1 MKIKD
6 LKIAY
11 NVLCELDYPVEEQL
25 LVHLSQRI
33 RAIETRTAE
42 RRLSRMSEEQLI
54 HESEKQKRTIRIY
67 TPDGRLI
74 QKTTSEATYRA
85 AVQQFVDVEAAS
97 RLGLQLGRREVIR
110 RDETMLRRRYKH
122 YFYLQPG
129 YFLLD
134 APTAADRY
142 AILRLIDEGL
152 HLNWEIEL
160 V

>member
-1 MKIKD
+1 MTIKD

-11 NVLCELDYPVEEQL
+11 NVLCELDYPVEEDL

-33 RAIETRTAE
+33 RATETRTTE
-42 RRLSRMSEEQLI
+42 RRLSRMTEEQLI
-54 HESEKQKRTIRIY
+54 HESERQKRTIRIY
-67 TPDGRLI
+67 TQDGRLI
-74 QKTTSEATYRA
+74 QKPTSQATYRA
-85 AVQQFVDVEAAS
+85 AVQQFVDVEAAAGLGL
-97 RLGLQLGRREVIR
+97 RLGRKDVIR
-110 RDETMLRRRYKH
+110 RDETMKRRRYKH

-142 AILRLIDEGL
+142 AILRMMDERL

>member
-11 NVLCELDYPVEEQL
+11 NVLCELDYPVEEDL

-33 RAIETRTAE
+33 RATEIRSAE
-42 RRLSRMSEEQLI
+42 RRLSRMTEEQLI
-54 HESEKQKRTIRIY
+54 HESERQKRILRIY
-67 TPDGRLI
+67 TADGLLI
-74 QKTTSEATYRA
+74 QKPTSEATYRA
-85 AVQQFVDVEAAS
+85 AVQYFVNVEAAAALGL
-97 RLGLQLGRREVIR
+97 RLGRKDVIR
-110 RDETMLRRRYKH
+110 RDETMKRRRYKH

-129 YFLLD
+129 FFLLD

-142 AILRLIDEGL
+142 AILRMMDERL